1 MHLRCSVCSR
11 TYPLNANEWRC
22 ECGGIF
28 KLEGTAG
35 FSCQSIRSDESTL
48 WRYQAM
54 LPIQDAANIVS
65 LGEGLTPLVETRI
78 YGLPVTCKLEFLAP
92 TGSFKDRGTAVLVS
106 FLREIGVSEV
116 VEDSSGNAAASLAA
130 YCARA
135 GLHAR
140 IFVPAHASPA
150 KLAQIAIY
158 GAELVA
164 VDGPRENAA
173 LAAQEAAAEAYYAS
187 HNYSPLFVEG
197 TKTFAYEVWEQL
209 GHRAPDNLIFPVG
222 NGSLLMGTYQGF
234 TDLQQAGRIEHVPR
248 LYAVQARACAPFY
261 QAYQKG
267 LDDAQPVSPNQTIA
281 EGIRIARPVRGRQV
295 LRAVRATGGVVLAVD
310 DYEIQEGRALLAQQ
324 GLYVEPTSAA
334 TVAALRKMDKMI
346 GPDERTIVPLTG
358 SGLKSTS
365 TPQNNKDVFPIAP
378 A

>member
-1 MHLRCSVCSR
+1 VH
-11 TYPLNANEWRC
+11 ANEWRC

-28 KLEGTAG
+28 ELEGTEG
-35 FSCQSIRSDESTL
+35 FSLHSVRSDEFTL
-48 WRYQAM
+48 WRYQSM

-65 LGEGLTPLVETRI
+65 LGEGFTPLVEAQV
-78 YGLPVTCKLEFLAP
+78 YGLTVTCKLEFLAP

-106 FLREIGVSEV
+106 FLREAGVSEV

-140 IFVPAHASPA
+140 IFVPAYASPA

-158 GAELVA
+158 GAELVP
-164 VDGPRENAA
+164 VEGPRDNAA

-187 HNYSPLFVEG
+187 HNYSPFFVEG

-209 GHRAPDNLIFPVG
+209 GHKAPDNLIFPVG

-234 TDLQQAGRIEHVPR
+234 MDLRRAGLVEHLPR
-248 LYAVQARACAPFY
+248 LFAVQAQACAPFY
-261 QAYQKG
+261 QAYRKG
-267 LDDAQPVSPNQTIA
+267 LDDTQPVSPNHTIA

-295 LRAVRATGGVVLAVD
+295 LRAVRETGGAVLAVD
-310 DYEIQEGRALLAQQ
+310 DSEIQEGRALLAQQ
-324 GLYVEPTSAA
+324 GLYVEATSAA
-334 TVAALRKMDKMI
+334 TAAALRKMDKII
-346 GPDERTIVPLTG
+346 GADELTIMPLTG
-358 SGLKSTS
+358 SGLKS
-365 TPQNNKDVFPIAP
+365 AP
-378 A
+378 TH

>member
-1 MHLRCSVCSR
+1 MNLKCSVCR
-11 TYPLNANEWRC
+11 RAYPVNTNEWRC

-28 KLEGTAG
+28 ELEGTAS
-35 FSCQSIRSDESTL
+35 FSWQSVRSDESTL

-54 LPIQDAANIVS
+54 LPIQDAANVVS
-65 LGEGLTPLVETRI
+65 LGEGFTPLVETRV

-92 TGSFKDRGTAVLVS
+92 TGSFKDRGAAVLVS

-140 IFVPAHASPA
+140 IFLPAYASPS

-158 GAELVA
+158 GAELVT

-173 LAAQEAAAEAYYAS
+173 LAAQEAATQTYYAS
-187 HNYSPLFVEG
+187 HNYSPFFVEG

-209 GHRAPDNLIFPVG
+209 GHKAPDNLIFPVG

-234 TDLQQAGRIEHVPR
+234 MDLRQAGWIEHIPR
-248 LYAVQARACAPFY
+248 LFAVQARACAPFY
-261 QAYQKG
+261 EAYRKG
-267 LDDAQPVSPNQTIA
+267 LDDTPPVPPSHTIA
-281 EGIRIARPVRGRQV
+281 EGICIARPVRGRQV
-295 LRAVRATGGVVLAVD
+295 LGAIRQTGGAVLAVD
-310 DYEIQEGRALLAQQ
+310 DAEIQEGRALLAQQ
-324 GLYVEPTSAA
+324 GLYAEPTSAA

-346 GPDERTIVPLTG
+346 GADELTVVPLTG
-358 SGLKSTS
+358 SGLKST
-365 TPQNNKDVFPIAP
+365 
-378 A
+378 